1 MAIFLTAT
9 NARLLSENQSLITG
23 QISIIELAILSA
35 ISSNHFTAQI
45 KHNTTVSINGTTI
58 TGSPMTNDDST
69 AASFFNVWQGNT
81 VDIVKKAQMDEVISY
96 FTGLSYDISRITS
109 TGTSN
114 TIFYWSVNW

>member
-23 QISIIELAILSA
+23 QIAIIELSILSA
-35 ISSNHFTAQI
+35 ISSNQFTSQI

-69 AASFFNVWQGNT
+69 AASFYNVWQGNI
-81 VDIVKKAQMDEVISY
+81 VDAVKKSQMDEVISY
-96 FTGLSYDISRITS
+96 FTGLNYEISRITS
-109 TGTSN
+109 TGTTN

>member
-23 QISIIELAILSA
+23 QIAIIELSILSA
-35 ISSNHFTAQI
+35 ISSNQFTSQI

-69 AASFFNVWQGNT
+69 AASFYNVWQGNI
-81 VDIVKKAQMDEVISY
+81 VDAVKKSQMDEVISY
-96 FTGLSYDISRITS
+96 FTGLNYEISRITS